1 MAKAKKDSKASKAN
15 KQLPKKKVAAP
26 AKPAPKAVKV
36 KSATKAVAKPAQK
49 AAVKVG
55 SKPAP
60 KVILKAKPAQA
71 PAKAPVGKQTPV
83 KKQLPEIAKKEDKKT
98 VPVAAAK
105 ASKPEIKP
113 AKKEAGSKASGKP
126 NTKKPKKK
134 EDGDLEDD
142 FLEADDL
149 GGSEIDEYAE
159 ELEVVESYSEDNDDE
174 DLWADAD
181 KEREDE
187 EIALTDAE
195 GRRFCRHKDCDQI
208 SVVEG
213 YCRYHYLLLW
223 KKIQNRKK
231 ILMDGKLERYVDEL
245 TSRYP
250 DKFLDMIKRD
260 LRTEKDFLSAIQ
272 ELELDDSAEADFEE
286 EAESFIDEVRGMG
299 DASGTSVDDE
309 EY

>member
-1 MAKAKKDSKASKAN
+1 MAKAKKDTKSSKTS
-15 KQLPKKKVAAP
+15 KQLPKKKAAAP
-26 AKPAPKAVKV
+26 AKPAPKAAK
-36 KSATKAVAKPAQK
+36 AKPAPKGAAKAGNKPTAK
-49 AAVKVG
+49 AAVK
-55 SKPAP
+55 
-60 KVILKAKPAQA
+60 AKPASA
-71 PAKAPVGKQTPV
+71 PVKAAAGKGTPAKKQTPEV
-83 KKQLPEIAKKEDKKT
+83 VKKEDKKVT
-98 VPVAAAK
+98 ATAPKSA
-105 ASKPEIKP
+105 KPEPKV
-113 AKKEAGSKASGKP
+113 AKKEAGGKTSGKP
-126 NTKKPKKK
+126 STKKPKKK

-159 ELEVVESYSEDNDDE
+159 ELEVVESYSEESDDE
-174 DLWADAD
+174 ELWADAD
-181 KEREDE
+181 KDREDE

-231 ILMDGKLERYVDEL
+231 ILMDGKLERYVEEL

-250 DKFLDMIKRD
+250 DKFLEMIKRD

-299 DASGTSVDDE
+299 DASGAGVDDE